1 MYNVRRKGS
10 KNKKGTK
17 RRGSHCSG
25 HNQSDCL
32 RMSDCLYTKGKS
44 RKFCRRHKI
53 TARNMDTTLYNV
65 TIFISDHQ

>member
-1 MYNVRRKGS
+1 MFGRGRPKGS

-17 RRGSHCSG
+17 RRGSHCLG

-44 RKFCRRHKI
+44 RKFCRRNKNNSKKHGYHS
-53 TARNMDTTLYNV
+53 L
-65 TIFISDHQ
+65 